1 MIARCAVMAQVCSKP
16 EVITRILSA
25 VATTTGLSEL
35 IVELS
40 PSWPSSFNPQ
50 HRTPPAVVKAHA

>member
-1 MIARCAVMAQVCSKP
+1 MAQVCSKP
-16 EVITRILSA
+16 AVITRIFSDD
-25 VATTTGLSEL
+25 ATTTGFSEL
-35 IVELS
+35 VVELL